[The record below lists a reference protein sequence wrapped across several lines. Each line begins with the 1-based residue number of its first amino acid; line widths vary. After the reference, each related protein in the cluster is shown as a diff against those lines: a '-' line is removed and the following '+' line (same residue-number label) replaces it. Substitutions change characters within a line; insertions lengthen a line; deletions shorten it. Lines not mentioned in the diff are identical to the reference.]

1 MLKLALLG
9 LLIVAAAGVLAA
21 AIFMVAKVIGTLILI
36 ALFIGACYLVIK
48 VVLKRL
54 TSPKRSR
61 GSSRR
66 T

>member
-36 ALFIGACYLVIK
+36 ALFILAAHL
-48 VVLKRL
+48 VLKLIGRKL
-54 TSPKRSR
+54 CK
-61 GSSRR
+61 SSKARKAA
-66 T
+66 

>member
-48 VVLKRL
+48 VALKRL

-61 GSSRR
+61 GSSRK